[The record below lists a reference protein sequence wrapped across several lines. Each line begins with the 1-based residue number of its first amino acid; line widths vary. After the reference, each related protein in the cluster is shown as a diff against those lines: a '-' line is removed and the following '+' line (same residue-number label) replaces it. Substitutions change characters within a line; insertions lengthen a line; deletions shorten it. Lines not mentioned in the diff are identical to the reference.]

1 MAGTLPPMN
10 RKQSPA
16 PGRSRARQ
24 LVPGLLGILSPGRYN
39 SITDVPGVRVG
50 HVTVRKGDDVRT
62 GVTAVLPHSGNL
74 YHERVPAG
82 LSMANGFGKLI
93 GATQVSEL
101 GELETPVML
110 TNTLAAAPVAAGLV
124 RWVLDQEGNSDLTTV
139 NPFVGECNDSR
150 LNDIRKA
157 NISEEHVRQA
167 LAVADEGPVAEGA
180 VGAGTGTVAF
190 GYKGGIGT
198 SSRLVP
204 GRQGYTVGALV
215 QSNFGGVL
223 SFAGLPVGLA
233 TGNGLPEFD
242 TDGSIMMIIATDA
255 PLSDRNLRRLAF
267 RAHAGLARTGA
278 AFSNGSGDYAL
289 AFSVAEE
296 VRRTS
301 KSRGPLT
308 EITNDG
314 MSALFLAAIE
324 AVEEAILNSLS
335 MAVDTIGRQGT
346 LVRAL
351 PLSSVEEL
359 FARSRLRG

>member
-1 MAGTLPPMN
+1 M
-10 RKQSPA
+10 
-16 PGRSRARQ
+16 
-24 LVPGLLGILSPGRYN
+24 PGLLGILPPGRYN
-39 SITDVPGVRVG
+39 SITDVPGVKVG
-50 HVTVRKGDDVRT
+50 QVTLREGDDVRT
-62 GVTAVLPHSGNL
+62 GVTAVVPHSGNQ
-74 YHERVPAG
+74 YRDRVPAG
-82 LSMANGFGKLI
+82 LSVANGFGKLI

-101 GELETPVML
+101 GELETPVLL
-110 TNTLAAAPVAAGLV
+110 TNTLAAPTVAAGLV
-124 RWVLDQEGNSDLTTV
+124 RWILDQDGNSDVTTV

-157 NISEEHVRQA
+157 SISEEHVRQA
-167 LAVADEGPVAEGA
+167 LAFADGGPVEEGA

-190 GYKGGIGT
+190 SYKGGIGT

-204 GRQGYTVGALV
+204 GQHDYTVGALV

-223 SFAGLPVGLA
+223 SFAGLPVGLG
-233 TGNGLPEFD
+233 TGSGLPEFD
-242 TDGSIMMIIATDA
+242 TDGSIMMVLATDA
-255 PLSDRNLRRLAF
+255 PVSDRNLRRLAF

-278 AFSNGSGDYAL
+278 SFSNGSGDYAV

-301 KSRGPLT
+301 KSRGAAM
-308 EITNDG
+308 EIADDQ

-335 MAVDTIGRQGT
+335 MAVDTLGRQGT

-351 PLSSVEEL
+351 PLRSVEEL
-359 FARSRLRG
+359 FARRGMRG